1 MAEIIIMPKQGLQM
15 TEGTIMRWLVDEG
28 GPVVENEPLFE
39 METDKL
45 TITINAACQGILL
58 KILRE
63 VGDTVPITEPIAV
76 VGQPGEDISSVLQG
90 LQPKTAPESVAAAL
104 PVEKGQTG
112 WASQADSGVK
122 EKASVVSAG
131 QGPSHFASPRAK
143 MTAQARGVDFTQVPG
158 TGTDGLVIERDV
170 LDYSN
175 SLQPKASPLARKVAG
190 INQVDLAQ
198 IDGSGAHGKIMAE
211 DVLDS
216 IADRVKAQAG
226 SPRGETLIALSG
238 MRKVVASRMK
248 ASLSEMAQ
256 ASHRLS
262 VDMTEAV
269 RMRDQYKKAGHKV
282 SYNDIV
288 LRCVA
293 TALTEYPMMNS
304 SWTDDGI
311 MLKHYVNLGVAV
323 AVDDGLLVPVIKNA
337 DLMKLSEITECS
349 AALAGKAKNQS
360 LSPD

>member
-1 MAEIIIMPKQGLQM
+1 M

-45 TITINAACQGILL
+45 TITINAACQRILL

-90 LQPKTAPESVAAAL
+90 LQPKTAPESVAASL

-112 WASQADSGVK
+112 LASQADSGVK

-170 LDYSN
+170 LDDSN
-175 SLQPKASPLARKVAG
+175 SPQPKARPLARNGAG
-190 INQVDLAQ
+190 LNQGDRAPVG
-198 IDGSGAHGKIMAE
+198 GSGAPGKNYAWE
-211 DVLDS
+211 GL
-216 IADRVKAQAG
+216 G
-226 SPRGETLIALSG
+226 S
-238 MRKVVASRMK
+238 
-248 ASLSEMAQ
+248 
-256 ASHRLS
+256 
-262 VDMTEAV
+262 
-269 RMRDQYKKAGHKV
+269 
-282 SYNDIV
+282 
-288 LRCVA
+288 
-293 TALTEYPMMNS
+293 
-304 SWTDDGI
+304 
-311 MLKHYVNLGVAV
+311 
-323 AVDDGLLVPVIKNA
+323 
-337 DLMKLSEITECS
+337 
-349 AALAGKAKNQS
+349 
-360 LSPD
+360 

>member
-1 MAEIIIMPKQGLQM
+1 M
-15 TEGTIMRWLVDEG
+15 
-28 GPVVENEPLFE
+28 
-39 METDKL
+39 
-45 TITINAACQGILL
+45 
-58 KILRE
+58 
-63 VGDTVPITEPIAV
+63 
-76 VGQPGEDISSVLQG
+76 
-90 LQPKTAPESVAAAL
+90 KT
-104 PVEKGQTG
+104 Q
-112 WASQADSGVK
+112 D
-122 EKASVVSAG
+122 
-131 QGPSHFASPRAK
+131 
-143 MTAQARGVDFTQVPG
+143 
-158 TGTDGLVIERDV
+158 
-170 LDYSN
+170 
-175 SLQPKASPLARKVAG
+175 
-190 INQVDLAQ
+190 
-198 IDGSGAHGKIMAE
+198 
-211 DVLDS
+211 
-216 IADRVKAQAG
+216 G
-226 SPRGETLIALSG
+226 SPRGETLIAVSG
-238 MRKVVASRMK
+238 MSKVVASRMT

-304 SWTDDGI
+304 SWTDEGI

-360 LSPD
+360 LSPDEYSGGTFTVSNLGMFDIDDFTAIVNPPEVGILAVGKMKKKAVVIDGETGDQIVVRPMMRLSLTYDHRVVDGAPAAAFLKRIKALLENPLLLI